1 VATTFFLIRHGSHSL
16 LGTTLAGR
24 MAHVH
29 LNPDGRQQAQ
39 RLAER
44 LAGERID
51 LICASPMERA
61 QETATPIA
69 ERLAL
74 PLETADAVTE
84 VDFGAWT
91 GRDFDDLASDPHWTC
106 WNEARA
112 VTRPPGGETLLDVQ
126 HRALGYLESLRTRLP
141 EGRAVIV
148 SHGDVIRPILAYH
161 LGISLDPYDKIE
173 IAPGSLSALVV
184 GDWGSRILLLNE
196 VPVG

>member
-1 VATTFFLIRHGSHSL
+1 VTTTFFLIRHGSHSL
-16 LGTTLAGR
+16 LGNTLAGR
-24 MAHVH
+24 MAQVH
-29 LNPDGRQQAQ
+29 LNGHGEQQAQ

-44 LAGERID
+44 FAGERLD
-51 LICASPMERA
+51 LICASPMARA
-61 QETATPIA
+61 QETAAPIA
-69 ERLAL
+69 RRSGL
-74 PLETADAVTE
+74 PLETADAVNE

-91 GRDFDDLASDPHWTC
+91 GRTFDELASDPRWTS

-126 HRALGYLESLRTRLP
+126 HRAIRYLEALRARLP
-141 EGRAVIV
+141 EGRAAIV

-161 LGISLDPYDKIE
+161 LGIALDPYDKIE

-184 GDWGSRILLLNE
+184 GGWGSRILSLNE